1 MHKHSLVAIVL
12 AAAPVILGVTTAG
25 PGALAQTVVTTPSG
39 EAAPGP
45 FADLVKSLTGTPN
58 EVVPLTLNKTL
69 ELKLPSAVRDVIVGS
84 PAIADVVVRSPTQ
97 LFLVGKAIGDTNVF
111 LLDAEGKIIERFE
124 VNVHADTDSVKS
136 TLTSLLPGEP
146 IDVSGAGNSI
156 VLSGTVSSDGV
167 VARAAEVA
175 RRFVDDDTKVVNM
188 LRVANEQQVLL
199 RVKVSEVSKTA
210 IKQMGIN
217 WNLQDVSVGDG
228 ALNFFLPG
236 ATAITP
242 PATIAGAA
250 TNLGPIGSLDV
261 TLSMLEQ
268 QNLAKNL
275 AEPNLVTV
283 SGEVA
288 NILVGGE
295 TPIPVS
301 QDGGNGSITVEFKP
315 FGVALSFLP
324 VVLDSGRISL
334 KIGTEV
340 SSLDAT
346 NQVTLCPGCS
356 PVSGLKVRRANATV
370 ELPSGGSLM
379 LGGLLS
385 NDITTGLAGIPG
397 AMNLPI
403 LGQLFRSNQFIHNET
418 ELVITVTALMVKP
431 VQPKLLAVPTD
442 GFAPA
447 SDLDNYFL
455 GHLQNIYVKQ
465 PVPTGHNTPALQ
477 GPIGYIIQ

>member
-1 MHKHSLVAIVL
+1 MHKHFLVAIVL
-12 AAAPVILGVTTAG
+12 AVAPVTLGVSG
-25 PGALAQTVVTTPSG
+25 GSGALAQTVVTTPSG

-45 FADLVKSLTGTPN
+45 FADLVQSLTGTPN

-69 ELKLPSAVRDVIVGS
+69 ELKLPGAVRDVIVGS

-97 LFLVGKAIGDTNVF
+97 LFLVGKSIGDTNVF
-111 LLDAEGKIIERFE
+111 LLDAGGKIIERFE
-124 VNVHADTDSVKS
+124 VNVHADTDSVKQS
-136 TLTSLLPGEP
+136 MADLLPGEP
-146 IDVSGAGNSI
+146 IDVTGAGNAI

-167 VARAAEVA
+167 VTRAMQLA
-175 RRFVDDDTKVVNM
+175 RRFVDEDAKLVNM
-188 LRVANEQQVLL
+188 LRVANEQQVML
-199 RVKVSEVSKTA
+199 RVRVSEVSKTA
-210 IKQMGIN
+210 IKNLGID
-217 WNLQDVSVGDG
+217 WNLSNIAIGNG
-228 ALNFFLPG
+228 AINAILPG
-236 ATAITP
+236 AGTVLTT
-242 PATIAGAA
+242 PATIAGTA

-295 TPIPVS
+295 TPIPTA
-301 QDGGNGSITVEFKP
+301 QDNNSITVEFKP

-334 KIGTEV
+334 KVGTEV
-340 SSLDAT
+340 SALDVT

-356 PVSGLKVRRANATV
+356 PVSGLKVRRANSVV
-370 ELPSGGSLM
+370 ELPSGGSIM

-385 NDITTGLAGIPG
+385 NDITNSLAGIPG
-397 AMNLPI
+397 AMNIPV
-403 LGQLFRSNQFIHNET
+403 LGQLFRSNAFQHNET
-418 ELVITVTALMVKP
+418 ELVITVTALLVKP
-431 VQPKLLAVPTD
+431 VQPKLLSVPTD

-465 PVPTGHNTPALQ
+465 PVPTGHNAPALQ

>member
-1 MHKHSLVAIVL
+1 
-12 AAAPVILGVTTAG
+12 
-25 PGALAQTVVTTPSG
+25 
-39 EAAPGP
+39 
-45 FADLVKSLTGTPN
+45 
-58 EVVPLTLNKTL
+58 
-69 ELKLPSAVRDVIVGS
+69 
-84 PAIADVVVRSPTQ
+84 
-97 LFLVGKAIGDTNVF
+97 
-111 LLDAEGKIIERFE
+111 
-124 VNVHADTDSVKS
+124 
-136 TLTSLLPGEP
+136 
-146 IDVSGAGNSI
+146 
-156 VLSGTVSSDGV
+156 VSSDGV
-167 VARAAEVA
+167 VTRAQEVA
-175 RRFVDDDTKVVNM
+175 RRFVDEDAKIVNM
-188 LRVANEQQVLL
+188 LRVANEQQVML
-199 RVKVSEVSKTA
+199 RVRVSEVSKTA

-217 WNLQDVSVGDG
+217 WNLNNVSVGDG
-228 ALNFFLPG
+228 ALQFFLPG
-236 ATAITP
+236 ATAITA
-242 PATIAGAA
+242 PARIAGSA
-250 TNLGPIGSLDV
+250 TDLGPIGSLDV
-261 TLSMLEQ
+261 TLNMLEQ

-295 TPIPVS
+295 TPIPTA
-301 QDGGNGSITVEFKP
+301 QDNNSITVEFKP

-340 SSLDAT
+340 SALDAS
-346 NQVTLCPGCS
+346 NRVTLCTGCS
-356 PVSGLKVRRANATV
+356 PVSGLKVRRANAVV

-385 NDITTGLAGIPG
+385 NDLTSGLQGIPG

-418 ELVITVTALMVKP
+418 ELVITVTALLVKP

-465 PVPTGHNTPALQ
+465 PVPTGHNAPALQ

>member
-1 MHKHSLVAIVL
+1 MHKHIIVAIVL
-12 AAAPVILGVTTAG
+12 AAAPVFLGVTSG
-25 PGALAQTVVTTPSG
+25 GSGALAQTVVTTPSG

-58 EVVPLTLNKTL
+58 EVVPLILNKTL

-124 VNVHADTDSVKS
+124 INVHPDTDSVKQ
-136 TLTSLLPGEP
+136 TLASLLPGEP
-146 IDVSGAGNSI
+146 IDVSGAGNAI
-156 VLSGTVSSDGV
+156 VLSGSVSSDGV
-167 VARAAEVA
+167 VARAQEVA
-175 RRFVDDDTKVVNM
+175 RRFVDEDAKIVNM
-188 LRVANEQQVLL
+188 LRVANEQQVML
-199 RVKVSEVSKTA
+199 RVRVSEISKTA
-210 IKQMGIN
+210 IKQLGIN
-217 WNLQDVSVGDG
+217 WNLSDVSLGDG

-250 TNLGPIGSLDV
+250 TGLGPIGSLDV

-301 QDGGNGSITVEFKP
+301 QDNNSITVEFKP

-340 SSLDAT
+340 SALDAS
-346 NQVTLCPGCS
+346 NSVQLCVGCS
-356 PVSGLKVRRANATV
+356 PVQGLKVRRANAVV
-370 ELPSGGSLM
+370 ELPSGGSIM

-385 NDITTGLAGIPG
+385 NDLTSALQGIPG

-418 ELVITVTALMVKP
+418 ELVITVTALLVKP
-431 VQPKLLAVPTD
+431 VQPKLLSVPTD

-465 PVPTGHNTPALQ
+465 PVPTGHNAPALQ

>member
-1 MHKHSLVAIVL
+1 MHKHILVAIVL
-12 AAAPVILGVTTAG
+12 AVAPVTLGVTSG
-25 PGALAQTVVTTPSG
+25 GSGALAQTVVTTPSG
-39 EAAPGP
+39 ESAPGP
-45 FADLVKSLTGTPN
+45 GSALVKALTGTPN

-97 LFLVGKAIGDTNVF
+97 LFLVGKTIGDTNVF
-111 LLDAEGKIIERFE
+111 LLDADGKIIERFE
-124 VNVHADTDSVKS
+124 VNVHPDTDSVKQ
-136 TLTSLLPGEP
+136 TLASLLPGEA
-146 IDVSGAGNSI
+146 IDVTGAGNAI
-156 VLSGTVSSDGV
+156 VLSGSVSSDGV
-167 VARAAEVA
+167 VQRANEVA
-175 RRFVDDDTKVVNM
+175 RRFVDEDAKIVNM
-188 LRVANEQQVLL
+188 LRIANEQQVML
-199 RVKVSEVSKTA
+199 RVRVSEVSKTA
-210 IKQMGIN
+210 IKNLGID
-217 WNLQDVSVGDG
+217 WNLSNIALGNG
-228 ALNFFLPG
+228 AINAILPG
-236 ATAITP
+236 ATAITT
-242 PATIAGAA
+242 PATIVGSG
-250 TNLGPIGSLDV
+250 TDLGPIGSLDV

-295 TPIPVS
+295 TPIPS
-301 QDGGNGSITVEFKP
+301 AQDNNSITVEFKP

-340 SSLDAT
+340 SALDVT

-356 PVSGLKVRRANATV
+356 PVSGLKVRRANSVV
-370 ELPSGGSLM
+370 ELPSGGSIM

-385 NDITTGLAGIPG
+385 NDITNGIAGIPG
-397 AMNLPI
+397 AMNIPI
-403 LGQLFRSNQFIHNET
+403 LGQLFRSNAFQHNET
-418 ELVITVTALMVKP
+418 ELVITVTALLVKP
-431 VQPKLLAVPTD
+431 VQPKLLSVPTD
-442 GFAPA
+442 GFAPS
-447 SDLDNYFL
+447 SDLDFYFL

-465 PVPTGHNTPALQ
+465 PVPTGHNAPALQ

>member
-1 MHKHSLVAIVL
+1 MHKHILVAIVL
-12 AAAPVILGVTTAG
+12 AVAPVIAGVTSGGSA
-25 PGALAQTVVTTPSG
+25 ALAQTVVTTPSG

-45 FADLVKSLTGTPN
+45 GSALVKSLTGTPN

-97 LFLVGKAIGDTNVF
+97 LFLVGKSIGDTNVF
-111 LLDAEGKIIERFE
+111 LLDIDGKIIERFE
-124 VNVHADTDSVKS
+124 VNVHPDTDSVKQ
-136 TLTSLLPGEP
+136 TLASLLPGEA
-146 IDVSGAGNSI
+146 IDVTGAGNAI
-156 VLSGTVSSDGV
+156 VLSGSVSSDGV
-167 VARAAEVA
+167 VQRANEVA
-175 RRFVDDDTKVVNM
+175 RRFVDDDAKIVNM
-188 LRVANEQQVLL
+188 LRIANEQQVML
-199 RVKVSEVSKTA
+199 RVRVSEVSKTA
-210 IKQMGIN
+210 IKNLGID
-217 WNLQDVSVGDG
+217 WNLSNIALGNG
-228 ALNFFLPG
+228 AINAILPG
-236 ATAITP
+236 AAAAITA
-242 PATIAGAA
+242 PATISGIA
-250 TNLGPIGSLDV
+250 TDLGPIGSLDV

-295 TPIPVS
+295 TPIPTA
-301 QDGGNGSITVEFKP
+301 QDNNSITVEFKP

-334 KIGTEV
+334 KVGTEV
-340 SSLDAT
+340 SALDVT

-356 PVSGLKVRRANATV
+356 PVSGLKVRRANSVV
-370 ELPSGGSLM
+370 ELPSGGSIM

-385 NDITTGLAGIPG
+385 NDITSGLTGIPG
-397 AMNLPI
+397 AMNIPI
-403 LGQLFRSNQFIHNET
+403 LGQLFRSNAFQHNET
-418 ELVITVTALMVKP
+418 ELVITVTALLVKP

-465 PVPTGHNTPALQ
+465 PVPTGHNAPALQ

>member
-1 MHKHSLVAIVL
+1 
-12 AAAPVILGVTTAG
+12 
-25 PGALAQTVVTTPSG
+25 
-39 EAAPGP
+39 
-45 FADLVKSLTGTPN
+45 
-58 EVVPLTLNKTL
+58 
-69 ELKLPSAVRDVIVGS
+69 
-84 PAIADVVVRSPTQ
+84 
-97 LFLVGKAIGDTNVF
+97 VF
-111 LLDAEGKIIERFE
+111 LLDADGKIIERFE
-124 VNVHADTDSVKS
+124 ITVHPDTDSVKQ
-136 TLTSLLPGEP
+136 TLASLLPGEP
-146 IDVSGAGNSI
+146 IEVSGAGNAI

-167 VARAAEVA
+167 VTRAQEVA
-175 RRFVDDDTKVVNM
+175 RRFVDDDQKIVNM
-188 LRVANEQQVLL
+188 LRVANEQQVML
-199 RVKVSEVSKTA
+199 RVRVSEVSKTA

-217 WNLQDVSVGDG
+217 WNLQNVSLGDG

-236 ATAITP
+236 ATAITT
-242 PATIAGAA
+242 PATIAGSA

-295 TPIPVS
+295 TPIPTA
-301 QDGGNGSITVEFKP
+301 QDNDSITVEFKP

-340 SSLDAT
+340 SALDAS
-346 NQVTLCPGCS
+346 NSVQLCVGCS
-356 PVSGLKVRRANATV
+356 PVQGLKVRRASAVV
-370 ELPSGGSLM
+370 ELPSGGSIM

-385 NDITTGLAGIPG
+385 NDLTSGLQGIPG

-403 LGQLFRSNQFIHNET
+403 LGQLFRSNAFQHNET
-418 ELVITVTALMVKP
+418 ELVITVTAIVVKP

-447 SDLDNYFL
+447 SDLDYYFL

-465 PVPTGHNTPALQ
+465 PVPTGHNAPALQ

>member
-1 MHKHSLVAIVL
+1 MHKHILAAIVL
-12 AAAPVILGVTTAG
+12 AVVPAILGVI
-25 PGALAQTVVTTPSG
+25 PGGSGAFAQTVVTTPSG
-39 EAAPGP
+39 QAAPGP
-45 FADLVKSLTGTPN
+45 FQELVKSLTGTPN

-69 ELKLPSAVRDVIVGS
+69 ELKLPNAVRDVIVGS

-124 VNVHADTDSVKS
+124 VNVHADTDSVKN
-136 TLTSLLPGEP
+136 TLSSLLPGEP
-146 IDVSGAGNSI
+146 IEVTGAGNSI

-167 VARAAEVA
+167 VTRAQEVA
-175 RRFVDDDTKVVNM
+175 RRFVDEDAKIVNM
-188 LRVANEQQVLL
+188 LRVANEQQVML
-199 RVKVSEVSKTA
+199 RVRVSEVSKTA
-210 IKQMGIN
+210 IKQLGID
-217 WNLQDVSVGDG
+217 WNLSNIALGDG
-228 ALNFFLPG
+228 VINAVLPG
-236 ATAITP
+236 ATAITT

-295 TPIPVS
+295 TPIPTA
-301 QDGGNGSITVEFKP
+301 QDNNSITVEFKP

-334 KIGTEV
+334 KVGTEV
-340 SSLDAT
+340 SALDTT
-346 NQVTLCPGCS
+346 NQVTLCAGCS
-356 PVSGLKVRRANATV
+356 PVSGLKVRRANSVV

-385 NDITTGLAGIPG
+385 NDITTGLQGIPG
-397 AMNLPI
+397 AMNLPV

-418 ELVITVTALMVKP
+418 ELVITVTALLVKP
-431 VQPKLLAVPTD
+431 VQPKLLSVPTD

-465 PVPTGHNTPALQ
+465 PVPTGHNAPALQ

>member
-12 AAAPVILGVTTAG
+12 AAAPLALGVTTG
-25 PGALAQTVVTTPSG
+25 GSGALAQNVVTQPSG
-39 EAAPGP
+39 ESAPGP

-111 LLDAEGKIIERFE
+111 LLDADGKIIERFE
-124 VNVHADTDSVKS
+124 INVHPDTDSVKQ
-136 TLTSLLPGEP
+136 TLANLLPGEP

-167 VARAAEVA
+167 VARAQEIA
-175 RRFVDDDTKVVNM
+175 RRFVDEDAKIVNM
-188 LRVANEQQVLL
+188 LRIANEQQVML
-199 RVKVSEVSKTA
+199 RVRVSEVSKTA

-217 WNLQDVSVGDG
+217 WNLSDVSLGDG

-236 ATAITP
+236 ATAITT
-242 PATIAGAA
+242 PATIAGSA

-295 TPIPVS
+295 TPIPTA
-301 QDGGNGSITVEFKP
+301 QDNDSITVEFKP

-340 SSLDAT
+340 SALDAS
-346 NQVTLCPGCS
+346 NSVQLCVGCS
-356 PVSGLKVRRANATV
+356 PVQGLKVRRASAVV
-370 ELPSGGSLM
+370 ELPSGGSIM

-385 NDITTGLAGIPG
+385 NDLTSGLQGIPG

-418 ELVITVTALMVKP
+418 ELVITVTALLVKP

-442 GFAPA
+442 GFAAA

-465 PVPTGHNTPALQ
+465 PVPTGHNAPALQ

>member
-1 MHKHSLVAIVL
+1 MHKHFLVAIVL
-12 AAAPVILGVTTAG
+12 AVAPVTLGVSG
-25 PGALAQTVVTTPSG
+25 GSGALAQTVVTTPSG

-45 FADLVKSLTGTPN
+45 FADLVQSLTGTPN

-69 ELKLPSAVRDVIVGS
+69 ELKLPGAVRDVIVGS

-97 LFLVGKAIGDTNVF
+97 LFLVGKSIGDTNVF
-111 LLDAEGKIIERFE
+111 LLDAGGKIIERFE
-124 VNVHADTDSVKS
+124 VNVHADTDSVKQS
-136 TLTSLLPGEP
+136 MADLLPGEP
-146 IDVSGAGNSI
+146 IDVTGAGNAI

-167 VARAAEVA
+167 GTRAMQLA
-175 RRFVDDDTKVVNM
+175 RRFVDEDAKLVNM
-188 LRVANEQQVLL
+188 LRVANEQQVML
-199 RVKVSEVSKTA
+199 RVRVSEVSKTA
-210 IKQMGIN
+210 IKNLGID
-217 WNLQDVSVGDG
+217 WNLSNIAIGNG
-228 ALNFFLPG
+228 AINAILPG
-236 ATAITP
+236 AGTVLTT
-242 PATIAGAA
+242 PATIAGTA

-295 TPIPVS
+295 TPIPTA
-301 QDGGNGSITVEFKP
+301 QDNNSITVEFKP

-334 KIGTEV
+334 KVGTEV
-340 SSLDAT
+340 SALDVT

-356 PVSGLKVRRANATV
+356 PVSGLKVRRANSVV
-370 ELPSGGSLM
+370 ELPSGGSIM

-385 NDITTGLAGIPG
+385 NDITNSLAGIPG
-397 AMNLPI
+397 AMNIPV
-403 LGQLFRSNQFIHNET
+403 LGQLFRSNAFQHNET
-418 ELVITVTALMVKP
+418 ELVITVTALLVKP
-431 VQPKLLAVPTD
+431 VQPKLLSVPTD

-465 PVPTGHNTPALQ
+465 PVPTGHNAPALQ

>member
-1 MHKHSLVAIVL
+1 MHKHKLAAIVL
-12 AAAPVILGVTTAG
+12 AVAPAMLGVI
-25 PGALAQTVVTTPSG
+25 PGGSGAFAQTVVTTPSG
-39 EAAPGP
+39 EAAAGP
-45 FADLVKSLTGTPN
+45 FQDLVKSLTGTPN

-97 LFLVGKAIGDTNVF
+97 LFLVGKAVGDTNVF
-111 LLDAEGKIIERFE
+111 LLDAGGKIIERFE
-124 VNVHADTDSVKS
+124 VTVHADTDSVKS
-136 TLTSLLPGEP
+136 TLSTLLPGEP
-146 IDVSGAGNSI
+146 IEVTGAGNSI

-167 VARAAEVA
+167 VTRAQEVA
-175 RRFVDDDTKVVNM
+175 RRFVDEDQKIVNM
-188 LRVANEQQVLL
+188 LRVANEQQVML
-199 RVKVSEVSKTA
+199 RVRVSEVSKTA
-210 IKQMGIN
+210 IKQLGID
-217 WNLQDVSVGDG
+217 WNLSNIALGDG
-228 ALNFFLPG
+228 VINAVLPG
-236 ATAITP
+236 ATALTT

-250 TNLGPIGSLDV
+250 TDLGPIGSLDV

-295 TPIPVS
+295 TPIPTA
-301 QDGGNGSITVEFKP
+301 QDGISSVTVEFKP

-334 KIGTEV
+334 KVGTEV
-340 SSLDAT
+340 SALDTT
-346 NQVTLCPGCS
+346 NQVTLCAGCS
-356 PVSGLKVRRANATV
+356 PVSGLKVRRANSVV

-385 NDITTGLAGIPG
+385 NDITSGIAGIPG

-403 LGQLFRSNQFIHNET
+403 LGQLFRSNAFQHNET
-418 ELVITVTALMVKP
+418 ELVITVTALLVKP

-447 SDLDNYFL
+447 SDLDSYFL

-465 PVPTGHNTPALQ
+465 PVPTGHNAPALQ

>member
-1 MHKHSLVAIVL
+1 
-12 AAAPVILGVTTAG
+12 
-25 PGALAQTVVTTPSG
+25 
-39 EAAPGP
+39 
-45 FADLVKSLTGTPN
+45 VKSLTGTPN

-97 LFLVGKAIGDTNVF
+97 LFLVGKSIGDTNVF

-124 VNVHADTDSVKS
+124 VNVHPDTDSVKQ
-136 TLTSLLPGEP
+136 TLAGLLPGEP
-146 IDVSGAGNSI
+146 IEVTGAGNSI
-156 VLSGTVSSDGV
+156 VLSGSVSSDGV
-167 VARAAEVA
+167 VQRASEVA
-175 RRFVDDDTKVVNM
+175 RRFVDDDAKIVNM
-188 LRVANEQQVLL
+188 LRVANEQQVML
-199 RVKVSEVSKTA
+199 RVRVSEVSKTA
-210 IKQMGIN
+210 IKQLGID
-217 WNLQDVSVGDG
+217 WNLSNIAIGNAAVN
-228 ALNFFLPG
+228 AILPG

-242 PATIAGAA
+242 PATIEGIA
-250 TNLGPIGSLDV
+250 TDLGPIGSLDV

-295 TPIPVS
+295 TPIPS
-301 QDGGNGSITVEFKP
+301 AQDDNSITVEFKP

-334 KIGTEV
+334 KVGTEV
-340 SSLDAT
+340 SALDAS
-346 NQVTLCPGCS
+346 NQVTLCAGCS
-356 PVSGLKVRRANATV
+356 PVSGLKVRRANSVV
-370 ELPSGGSLM
+370 ELPSGGSIM

-385 NDITTGLAGIPG
+385 NDITSGIQGIPG

-403 LGQLFRSNQFIHNET
+403 LGQLFRSNAFQHNET
-418 ELVITVTALMVKP
+418 ELVITVTALLVKP

-465 PVPTGHNTPALQ
+465 PVPTGHNAPALQ

>member
-1 MHKHSLVAIVL
+1 MHKHFLAAVVL
-12 AAAPVILGVTTAG
+12 AVAPVIVGVTSG
-25 PGALAQTVVTTPSG
+25 GQEALAQPVVTTPSG
-39 EAAPGP
+39 GAAPGP
-45 FADLVKSLTGTPN
+45 GSALVKSLTGTAD
-58 EVVPLTLNKTL
+58 EVVPLALNKTL

-111 LLDAEGKIIERFE
+111 LLDADGRIIERFE
-124 VNVHADTDSVKS
+124 INVHPDTDSVKHA
-136 TLTSLLPGEP
+136 LAGLLPGEP
-146 IDVSGAGNSI
+146 IDVTGAGNSL
-156 VLSGTVSSDGV
+156 VLSGSVSSEGV
-167 VARAAEVA
+167 VQRANDVA
-175 RRFVDDDTKVVNM
+175 RRFVTDDNMIVNM
-188 LRVANEQQVLL
+188 LRIANEQQVML
-199 RVKVSEVSKTA
+199 RVRVSEVSKTA
-210 IKQMGIN
+210 IKNLGID
-217 WNLQDVSVGDG
+217 WNLSNIAVGDG
-228 ALNFFLPG
+228 VVNAILPG
-236 ATAITP
+236 AATALTT

-250 TNLGPIGSLDV
+250 TDLGPIGSLDV

-268 QNLAKNL
+268 QNLARSL

-295 TPIPVS
+295 TPIPVA
-301 QDGGNGSITVEFKP
+301 QDNNTITVEFKP

-340 SSLDAT
+340 SALDVT
-346 NQVTLCPGCS
+346 NQVTLCAGCS
-356 PVSGLKVRRANATV
+356 PISGLRVRRANSVV

-385 NDITTGLAGIPG
+385 NDITSGLTGLPG
-397 AMNLPI
+397 AMDIPI
-403 LGQLFRSNQFIHNET
+403 LGQLFRSNAFQHNET
-418 ELVITVTALMVKP
+418 ELVITVTALLVKP
-431 VQPKLLAVPTD
+431 VQPKLLALPTD

-447 SDLDNYFL
+447 SDLDMYFL

-465 PVPTGHNTPALQ
+465 PVPTGRNAPALQ

>member
-1 MHKHSLVAIVL
+1 MHKHFLVAIVL
-12 AAAPVILGVTTAG
+12 AAAPVMLGVSSSG
-25 PGALAQTVVTTPSG
+25 SGALAQTVVTTPSG

-69 ELKLPSAVRDVIVGS
+69 ELRLPGAVRDVIVGS

-111 LLDAEGKIIERFE
+111 LLDAGGKIIERFE
-124 VNVHADTDSVKS
+124 VNVHADTDSVKQS
-136 TLTSLLPGEP
+136 LASLLPGEP
-146 IDVSGAGNSI
+146 IDVTGAGNAI

-167 VARAAEVA
+167 VTRAMQLA
-175 RRFVDDDTKVVNM
+175 RRFVDEDAKLVNM
-188 LRVANEQQVLL
+188 LRVANEQQVML
-199 RVKVSEVSKTA
+199 RVRVSEVSKTA
-210 IKQMGIN
+210 IKNLGID
-217 WNLQDVSVGDG
+217 WNLSNIALGQG
-228 ALNFFLPG
+228 AINAVLPG
-236 ATAITP
+236 AATAITT

-250 TNLGPIGSLDV
+250 TGLGPIGSLDV

-295 TPIPVS
+295 TPIPTA
-301 QDGGNGSITVEFKP
+301 QDNNSITVEFKP

-334 KIGTEV
+334 KVGTEV
-340 SSLDAT
+340 SALDNT

-356 PVSGLKVRRANATV
+356 PISGLKVRRANSVV
-370 ELPSGGSLM
+370 ELPSGGSIM

-385 NDITTGLAGIPG
+385 NDITNGITGIPG
-397 AMNLPI
+397 AMNIPI
-403 LGQLFRSNQFIHNET
+403 LGQLFRSNAFQHNET
-418 ELVITVTALMVKP
+418 ELVITVTALLVKP
-431 VQPKLLAVPTD
+431 VQPRLLSVPTD

-465 PVPTGHNTPALQ
+465 PVPTGHNAPALQ

>member
-1 MHKHSLVAIVL
+1 V
-12 AAAPVILGVTTAG
+12 
-25 PGALAQTVVTTPSG
+25 
-39 EAAPGP
+39 
-45 FADLVKSLTGTPN
+45 
-58 EVVPLTLNKTL
+58 
-69 ELKLPSAVRDVIVGS
+69 
-84 PAIADVVVRSPTQ
+84 
-97 LFLVGKAIGDTNVF
+97 GDTNVF

-124 VNVHADTDSVKS
+124 INVHADTDSVKQS
-136 TLTSLLPGEP
+136 LAKLLPGEP
-146 IDVSGAGNSI
+146 IEVTSAGNSL
-156 VLSGTVSSDGV
+156 VLSGSVSSDGV
-167 VARAAEVA
+167 VQRAADIA
-175 RRFVDDDTKVVNM
+175 RRFVDEDNKIVNM
-188 LRVANEQQVLL
+188 LRIANEQQVML
-199 RVKVSEVSKTA
+199 RVRVSEVSKTA
-210 IKQMGIN
+210 IKQLGID
-217 WNLQDVSVGDG
+217 WNLSNVAIGDG
-228 ALNFFLPG
+228 AVDFLLPG
-236 ATAITP
+236 AGAIGGSL
-242 PATIAGAA
+242 PATIGGGG

-295 TPIPVS
+295 TPIPAA
-301 QDGGNGSITVEFKP
+301 QDNNTISIEFKP

-340 SSLDAT
+340 SALDAT
-346 NQVTLCPGCS
+346 NQVTVCLGCS
-356 PVSGLKVRRANATV
+356 AISGLKVRRINSVV

-385 NDITTGLAGIPG
+385 NDIVSGIQGIPG

-403 LGQLFRSNQFIHNET
+403 LGQLFRSNAFQHNET
-418 ELVITVTALMVKP
+418 ELVITVTAIVVKP

-447 SDLDNYFL
+447 SDLDYYFL

-465 PVPTGHNTPALQ
+465 PVPTGHNAPALQ

>member
-1 MHKHSLVAIVL
+1 MHKHITVAIVL
-12 AAAPVILGVTTAG
+12 AAVPVVLGVTSG
-25 PGALAQTVVTTPSG
+25 GSGALAQTVVTTPSG

-84 PAIADVVVRSPTQ
+84 PTIADVVVRSPTQ

-124 VNVHADTDSVKS
+124 ITVHPDTDSVKQ
-136 TLTSLLPGEP
+136 TLASLLPGEP
-146 IDVSGAGNSI
+146 IDVSGAGNAI

-167 VARAAEVA
+167 VARAREVA
-175 RRFVDDDTKVVNM
+175 RTFVDEDAKIVNM
-188 LRVANEQQVLL
+188 LRVANEQQVML
-199 RVKVSEVSKTA
+199 RVRVSEVSKTA
-210 IKQMGIN
+210 IKQLGID
-217 WNLQDVSVGDG
+217 WNLSNVAVGDG
-228 ALNFFLPG
+228 AVNFFLPG

-242 PATIAGAA
+242 PATIGGVA
-250 TNLGPIGSLDV
+250 TGLGPIGSLDV

-295 TPIPVS
+295 TPIPTA
-301 QDGGNGSITVEFKP
+301 QDNNSITVEFKP

-334 KIGTEV
+334 KVGTEV
-340 SSLDAT
+340 SALDST

-356 PVSGLKVRRANATV
+356 PISGLKVRRANAVV
-370 ELPSGGSLM
+370 ELPSGGSIM

-385 NDITTGLAGIPG
+385 NDITTGLQGIPG

-418 ELVITVTALMVKP
+418 ELVITVTALLVKP
-431 VQPKLLAVPTD
+431 VQPRLLSVPTD

-465 PVPTGHNTPALQ
+465 PVPTGHNAPALQ

>member
-1 MHKHSLVAIVL
+1 MHKHILVTIVL
-12 AAAPVILGVTTAG
+12 AVAPVILGVTSG
-25 PGALAQTVVTTPSG
+25 GSGAFAQTVVTTPSG

-45 FADLVKSLTGTPN
+45 TSALVKSLTGTPN

-69 ELKLPSAVRDVIVGS
+69 ELQLPSAVRDVIVGS
-84 PAIADVVVRSPTQ
+84 PVIADVVVRSPTQ

-124 VNVHADTDSVKS
+124 VNVHPDTDSVKQ
-136 TLTSLLPGEP
+136 TLASLLPGEP
-146 IDVSGAGNSI
+146 IDVTGAGNAI
-156 VLSGTVSSDGV
+156 VLSGSVSSDGV
-167 VARAAEVA
+167 VQRANEVA
-175 RRFVDDDTKVVNM
+175 RRFVDEDAKVVNM
-188 LRVANEQQVLL
+188 LRVANEQQVML
-199 RVKVSEVSKTA
+199 RVRVSEVSKTA
-210 IKQMGIN
+210 IKQLGID
-217 WNLQDVSVGDG
+217 WNLSNIALGNG
-228 ALNFFLPG
+228 AINAILPG
-236 ATAITP
+236 ATAITT

-250 TNLGPIGSLDV
+250 TDLGPIGSLDV

-295 TPIPVS
+295 TPIPTA
-301 QDGGNGSITVEFKP
+301 QDNNSITVEFKP

-340 SSLDAT
+340 SALDVT
-346 NQVTLCPGCS
+346 NQVTLCAGCS
-356 PVSGLKVRRANATV
+356 PVSGLKVRRANSVV
-370 ELPSGGSLM
+370 ELPSGGSIM

-385 NDITTGLAGIPG
+385 NDITSGIAGIPG

-403 LGQLFRSNQFIHNET
+403 LGQLFRSNQFQHNET
-418 ELVITVTALMVKP
+418 ELVITVTALLVKP
-431 VQPKLLAVPTD
+431 VQPRLLAVPTD

-465 PVPTGHNTPALQ
+465 PVPTGHNAPALQ

>member
-1 MHKHSLVAIVL
+1 MHKHILVALVL
-12 AAAPVILGVTTAG
+12 AVAPAILGVTSGA
-25 PGALAQTVVTTPSG
+25 PGAFAQTVVTTPSG

-97 LFLVGKAIGDTNVF
+97 LFLVGKSIGDTNVF

-124 VNVHADTDSVKS
+124 INVHPDTDSVKQS
-136 TLTSLLPGEP
+136 LAALLPGEP
-146 IDVSGAGNSI
+146 IEVTGAGNSI
-156 VLSGTVSSDGV
+156 VLSGSVSSDGV
-167 VARAAEVA
+167 VARANEVA
-175 RRFVDDDTKVVNM
+175 RRFVDEDAKIVNM
-188 LRVANEQQVLL
+188 LRPANEQQVML
-199 RVKVSEVSKTA
+199 RVRVSEVSKTA
-210 IKQMGIN
+210 IKQLGIN
-217 WNLQDVSVGDG
+217 WNISDVSLGDG

-236 ATAITP
+236 VTAITP
-242 PATIAGAA
+242 PATIGGSA

-301 QDGGNGSITVEFKP
+301 QDNDSITVEFKP

-340 SSLDAT
+340 SALDNT

-356 PVSGLKVRRANATV
+356 PISGLKVRRANAVV

-385 NDITTGLAGIPG
+385 NDITSAIQGIPG

-403 LGQLFRSNQFIHNET
+403 LGQLFRSNGFQHNET
-418 ELVITVTALMVKP
+418 ELVITVTALLVKP

-465 PVPTGHNTPALQ
+465 PVPTGHNAPALQ

>member
-1 MHKHSLVAIVL
+1 MHKHSLAAVVL
-12 AAAPVILGVTTAG
+12 AVAPAILGVISG
-25 PGALAQTVVTTPSG
+25 GSQALAQTVVTTPSG
-39 EAAPGP
+39 GAAPGP
-45 FADLVKSLTGTPN
+45 GSAIVKSLTGTVD

-69 ELKLPSAVRDVIVGS
+69 ELRLPSAVRDVIVGS

-97 LFLVGKAIGDTNVF
+97 LFLVGKTVGDTNVF

-124 VNVHADTDSVKS
+124 VNVHADTDTVKQ
-136 TLTSLLPGEP
+136 TLASLLPGEP
-146 IDVSGAGNSI
+146 IDVTGAGNSI

-167 VARAAEVA
+167 VQRAFDVA
-175 RRFVDDDTKVVNM
+175 RRFVTEDAMIVNM
-188 LRVANEQQVLL
+188 LRIANEQQVML
-199 RVKVSEVSKTA
+199 RVRVSEVSKTA
-210 IKQMGIN
+210 IKNLGID
-217 WNLQDVSVGDG
+217 WNLSNIALGQG
-228 ALNFFLPG
+228 AVNAILPG
-236 ATAITP
+236 ATSLTV
-242 PATIAGAA
+242 PATIGGVA
-250 TNLGPIGSLDV
+250 TDLGPIGSLDA

-268 QNLAKNL
+268 QNLARSL

-295 TPIPVS
+295 TPIPTA
-301 QDGGNGSITVEFKP
+301 QDNNTITIEFKP

-340 SSLDAT
+340 SALDVT
-346 NQVTLCPGCS
+346 NQVTICPGCS
-356 PVSGLKVRRANATV
+356 PVSGLKVRRANSVV

-385 NDITTGLAGIPG
+385 NDITSGLTGIPG
-397 AMNLPI
+397 AMNIPI
-403 LGQLFRSNQFIHNET
+403 LGQLFRSNAFQHNET
-418 ELVITVTALMVKP
+418 ELVITVTTLLVKP
-431 VQPKLLAVPTD
+431 VQPRLLALPTD

-447 SDLDNYFL
+447 SDLDMYFL

-465 PVPTGHNTPALQ
+465 PVPTGRNAPALQ